1 MAVVVKEFAAVS
13 TQPGRPLYQ
22 AVREAIRDAI
32 DAGAYS
38 PGEQIPSTK
47 DLSEQLSVSLVTAHR
62 ALQELVA
69 DGVLERAQGKGTFV
83 HPRYFDRKSTR
94 MQTRVGLVLHQQS
107 SIGDFY
113 HGQIFDGVRQAAAE
127 HGVDLMLLRYGED
140 GGRSAC
146 GGYLFV
152 NPLPRELE
160 TFAGSSGQKLPLL
173 VVGAKSDVRRVASLD
188 VDNVDLAHHAVEH
201 LRSLGHTRLGYVGG
215 DDTISNSSDRWQ
227 GFRDACREHGVSVRA
242 SQTIR
247 STGFRLE
254 DAGRRALAGM
264 LKAPDRPTAIFAGGY
279 DFALDVYAAAA
290 LAGLKVPQD
299 LSVVGVDDP
308 PSAAHLS
315 PALTT
320 LRQPLVELGH
330 AALTALFERIA
341 GTTRTIVSKQL
352 RGELVARGSTAAPR
366 R

>member
-22 AVREAIRDAI
+22 AVRDAIRDAI
-32 DAGAYS
+32 DAGAYT

-94 MQTRVGLVLHQQS
+94 VQTRVGLVLHQQS

-140 GGRSAC
+140 GGRSSCA
-146 GGYLFV
+146 GYLFV

-160 TFAGSSGQKLPLL
+160 TFVGSSGQKHPVL
-173 VVGAKSDVRRVASLD
+173 VVGAKSDVRRVASVD
-188 VDNVDLAHHAVEH
+188 VDNVDLAHQAVKH
-201 LRSLGHTRLGYVGG
+201 LRSLGHTRIGYVGG
-215 DDTISNSSDRWQ
+215 DDTISNSSDRWL
-227 GFRDACREHGVSVRA
+227 GFRNACRECGVTVHA
-242 SQTIR
+242 AHNLR
-247 STGFRLE
+247 SRGWRLDDDE
-254 DAGRRALAGM
+254 RRSLTQM
-264 LKAPDRPTAIFAGGY
+264 LTNGQRPTAIFAGGY
-279 DFALDVYAAAA
+279 YFALDVYAAVTA
-290 LAGLKVPQD
+290 AGLRLPNS
-299 LSVVGVDDP
+299 LSVIAVDDP
-308 PSAAHLS
+308 PSASHLT
-315 PALTT
+315 PPLTT
-320 LRQPLVELGH
+320 VRQPLIELGR
-330 AALTALFERIA
+330 AALTALFERISGA
-341 GTTRTIVSKQL
+341 SRRLDTRQL
-352 RGELVARGSTAAPR
+352 QGELVVRQSTSAPV
-366 R
+366 